1 MDDTA
6 PPDTAQD
13 QTDLEPPQE
22 PGKEPGKTGE
32 HVDPVAAPAAP
43 MGRGFWLVMGLIG
56 IMIILIVFAQ
66 VQGYT
71 KPVPASLSGTNWTL
85 DQYADENGML
95 HQVRNGT
102 VVNATFGLDGGML
115 IGGRSGCNWYSA
127 NYSVT
132 GSQIAIYSR
141 VTTDLYCTSPGVMD
155 IESTYMQDLTNATSY
170 RLRGDYLYL
179 YNLNQKSILIFLQTT

>member
-95 HQVRNGT
+95 HQVRKGT

-115 IGGRSGCNWYSA
+115 IEGRSGCNWYSA